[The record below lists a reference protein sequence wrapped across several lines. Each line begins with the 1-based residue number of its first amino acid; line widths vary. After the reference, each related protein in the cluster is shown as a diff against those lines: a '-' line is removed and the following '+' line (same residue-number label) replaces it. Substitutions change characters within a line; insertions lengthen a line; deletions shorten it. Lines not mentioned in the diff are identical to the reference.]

1 MKKSYWLLI
10 TVCFLLNACASHQKK
25 ILIYAN
31 SNIEVD
37 ETQKNISVRDGN
49 TQVEK
54 EFVFSGSD
62 PVVLNIRSSQGNYTL
77 EAKED
82 GFFIANLKKDTIIGS
97 MQHTGNTA
105 HSRITQDDLK
115 KQLDSLNLLV
125 KGANI
130 TAEAKN
136 YFILPG
142 KMVKISNE
150 INAKVFGPFSSVPH
164 DFDARSVQE
173 IYKFYNISELNKII
187 ARLTEMGTY
196 KEGN

>member
-173 IYKFYNISELNKII
+173 IYKFYRIRYYELKAKIGG
-187 ARLTEMGTY
+187 L
-196 KEGN
+196 K